1 MVAFIALLALLIPV
15 GVIVGVT
22 ALTVGVVKAIVR
34 PSRRSQTTTHSPMG
48 ETDLT
53 SLEDQEFHRIVA
65 HEWPPDSGSSQQ

>member
-15 GVIVGVT
+15 GVIVGVI
-22 ALTVGVVKAIVR
+22 ALTVGVMKAIVR
-34 PSRRSQTTTHSPMG
+34 VSRRSETTTQSPMG
-48 ETDLT
+48 DTDLT

>member
-1 MVAFIALLALLIPV
+1 MVAFIALLALLIPL

-22 ALTVGVVKAIVR
+22 ALTVGIVKAIAR
-34 PSRRSQTTTHSPMG
+34 SSRRSETTTHSPMG

-65 HEWPPDSGSSQQ
+65 HEWPPDSESSQQ

>member
-15 GVIVGVT
+15 GVIVGL
-22 ALTVGVVKAIVR
+22 ASLTVGIVRAIVR
-34 PSRRSQTTTHSPMG
+34 PSRRCQTTAQSPMG

-65 HEWPPDSGSSQQ
+65 HEWPPD

>member
-1 MVAFIALLALLIPV
+1 MVAFIALLALLIPL

-34 PSRRSQTTTHSPMG
+34 SSRRSETTTHTPMG
-48 ETDLT
+48 ETNLT

>member
-22 ALTVGVVKAIVR
+22 ALTVGIVKAIAR
-34 PSRRSQTTTHSPMG
+34 SSRRSETTTHSPMG

-65 HEWPPDSGSSQQ
+65 HEWPTDSGSSQQ

>member
-34 PSRRSQTTTHSPMG
+34 PSRRSETTTHIPVG
-48 ETDLT
+48 ETVLT

-65 HEWPPDSGSSQQ
+65 HEWPPDSG

>member
-15 GVIVGVT
+15 GVIVGLT
-22 ALTVGVVKAIVR
+22 ALTVGVVKAIFR

-65 HEWPPDSGSSQQ
+65 HEWPTDSGSSQQ

>member
-1 MVAFIALLALLIPV
+1 MVAFIALLALLVPV
-15 GVIVGVT
+15 GVIVGVI

-34 PSRRSQTTTHSPMG
+34 PSRRSETTTQSPMG

-65 HEWPPDSGSSQQ
+65 HEWPLDSGSSQQ